1 MDQTLAGGAPM
12 TARRA
17 GLLVLCVIGAA
28 CVDLN
33 SGEPTVTLWETQ
45 LEAEPDFPG
54 VAGQAAAVSSANGT
68 EAGAAIRGAEP
79 DATHPW
85 SVRLGSCAG
94 PGDQIGA
101 DDDYPELEVSEAG
114 RAEANA
120 RFGLTLSLEDAYHV
134 EVRLS
139 ASDRSRVACG
149 DLVAR

>member
-1 MDQTLAGGAPM
+1 
-12 TARRA
+12 
-17 GLLVLCVIGAA
+17 
-28 CVDLN
+28 
-33 SGEPTVTLWETQ
+33 
-45 LEAEPDFPG
+45 
-54 VAGQAAAVSSANGT
+54 
-68 EAGAAIRGAEP
+68 
-79 DATHPW
+79 
-85 SVRLGSCAG
+85 VRLGSCAG